1 LQKPKKSYNARVWG
15 FTWILISHFLY
26 MKHEQKK
33 EIISKYARE
42 KGDTGSP
49 EVQIALLSVRIEALT
64 AHLNEHKKDN
74 HSRRGLLGLVQK
86 RRRLKNYLQ
95 KSNPE
100 AFKKITEELDNNKAA
115 EKAAKVEK
123 TAALKKTKTD
133 KKAEKKSAPKA
144 EKAEKK
150 APAKK
155 TAKKK

>member
-1 LQKPKKSYNARVWG
+1 
-15 FTWILISHFLY
+15 
-26 MKHEQKK
+26 MKHDQKK

-95 KSNPE
+95 KTNPE
-100 AFKKITEELDNNKAA
+100 AFKKITEELDNIKAS

-123 TAALKKTKTD
+123 TEAVKKA
-133 KKAEKKSAPKA
+133 KAEKKSAPKA
-144 EKAEKK
+144 AKAEKTEKK